1 MNNERKQEFTLRI
14 TGANKTEMIVIL
26 YDMFQAYL
34 EDAMTASCGEACQT
48 TDGTDNKESQAANH
62 QISEESPE
70 VAARSEIDQKEFHNA
85 ISHARAVLSE
95 LIESLNM
102 EYEIAQN
109 LYQIYRYVERLLIQ
123 ADVRLDAVT
132 LKEASRIIGKLRDAY
147 EVVSKEDTSSPVM
160 ENADTVYAGM
170 TYGKTDLQ
178 ESNLNNST
186 NRGFLA

>member
-1 MNNERKQEFTLRI
+1 MTNERKQEFTLRI

-34 EDAMTASCGEACQT
+34 EDAVETE
-48 TDGTDNKESQAANH
+48 
-62 QISEESPE
+62 
-70 VAARSEIDQKEFHNA
+70 EFHNA
-85 ISHARAVLSE
+85 ICHARAVLSE

-123 ADVRLDAVT
+123 ADVRLDAVP
-132 LKEASRIIGKLRDAY
+132 LKEASGIIGKLRDAY

-170 TYGKTDLQ
+170 TYGKTELQ
-178 ESNLNNST
+178 ESNINSSS